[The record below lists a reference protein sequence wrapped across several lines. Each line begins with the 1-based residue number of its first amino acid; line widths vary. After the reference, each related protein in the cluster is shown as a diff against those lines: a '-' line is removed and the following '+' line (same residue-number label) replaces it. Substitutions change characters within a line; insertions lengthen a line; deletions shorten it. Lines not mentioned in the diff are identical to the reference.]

1 LSNYYQISSLTD
13 WSRGMQMKETIYV
26 EIRAAEGGND
36 SKLLV
41 HDMTSIY
48 AKYSAR
54 FGLNVEIVDQRPGQ
68 TILEI
73 IGENAAYLF
82 RYEYGGQRFQRC
94 PPTERKGRI
103 HTSTITVAT
112 LKLPKDIPQFREED
126 LEETLYRKAAG
137 NGGQNN
143 NKTSTAV
150 RLLHKPSGI
159 RVECC
164 TERSQKQ
171 NRETAR
177 RLLSAKVL
185 GNAKSA
191 QDSEIA
197 ADRRNQVGRGE
208 RSDKVRTF
216 REQDDQVKDHRTGK
230 KTTLT
235 KIRQGFL
242 ELLF

>member
-1 LSNYYQISSLTD
+1 
-13 WSRGMQMKETIYV
+13 MKETIYV

-41 HDMTSIY
+41 HEMTAIY

-54 FGLNVEIVDQRPGQ
+54 FCLSVEIVDQRPGQ
-68 TILEI
+68 TVLEI
-73 IGENAAYLF
+73 TGENATKLF
-82 RYEYGGQRFQRC
+82 QKEPGGHRWQHV
-94 PPTERKGRI
+94 PSTEKHGRV
-103 HTSTITVAT
+103 HTSTITCAV
-112 LKLPKDIPQFREED
+112 LSLPNSIPQFREED

-143 NKTSTAV
+143 NKTATAV
-150 RLLHKPSGI
+150 RLTHKPSGI

-177 RLLSAKVL
+177 RLLLAKVL
-185 GNAKSA
+185 GNAKIA
-191 QDSEIA
+191 QDLEIA
-197 ADRRNQVGRGE
+197 EKRKAQLGTGQRG
-208 RSDKVRTF
+208 DKVRSY
-216 REQDDQVKDHRTGK
+216 REQDDIVKDHRTNK

-235 KIRQGFL
+235 KVRQGFID
-242 ELLF
+242 LLF

>member
-1 LSNYYQISSLTD
+1 
-13 WSRGMQMKETIYV
+13 MKETIYV

-41 HDMTSIY
+41 HEMTAIY

-54 FGLNVEIVDQRPGQ
+54 FALCVEIVDQRPGQ
-68 TILEI
+68 TVLEI
-73 IGENAAYLF
+73 TGENAAYLF
-82 RYEYGGQRFQRC
+82 RYEYGGQRWQRC
-94 PPTERKGRI
+94 PPTEKRGRI
-103 HTSTITVAT
+103 HTSTVTIAT
-112 LKLPKDIPQFREED
+112 LKLDNSLPQFREED

-185 GNAKSA
+185 TLAKDSQNSA
-191 QDSEIA
+191 IA
-197 ADRRNQVGRGE
+197 ADRKAQVGVGARG
-208 RSDKVRTF
+208 DKVRSY
-216 REQDDQVKDHRTGK
+216 REQDDIVKDHRTNK

-235 KIRQGFL
+235 KVRQGFID
-242 ELLF
+242 LLF